1 MTNADMNRPTTTPPM
16 QMPNSSQSSP
26 PGSSVSGTH
35 ATSTAGTVDSRRLR
49 LLAAGCP
56 GVYEELLR
64 EDLITGVIGAL
75 EYDPELSCHT
85 VDHRAFLKDDARFK
99 QVVPITDEDALE
111 DRKSVV

>member
-16 QMPNSSQSSP
+16 QMPTSSQSSP

-56 GVYEELLR
+56 GVYEELPPLPSSADSSSSSTPGCASGGSSAA
-64 EDLITGVIGAL
+64 EAAEGVL
-75 EYDPELSCHT
+75 
-85 VDHRAFLKDDARFK
+85 
-99 QVVPITDEDALE
+99 
-111 DRKSVV
+111 